1 MRKSVVALLLAAITL
16 FPLASASSVAKPTDF
31 DVMYLYPLFLALI
44 IAAMLWKFFVPRQL
58 SALQVAFEIDDN
70 LYEVHRLTRTV
81 DDARDILQQGRVA
94 FGVGLYMMG
103 MLGVLLLI
111 SELLFQPDVYF
122 EPNLWIIGLFVL
134 LPILISPWETMNAQL
149 AGKGDTRIGATTIG
163 TGIRRVM
170 TLSILV
176 SATIITLI
184 YGINQN
190 NGRIT
195 PVWLAITMLVFMAP
209 TILAYGRIMGASW
222 NMLLLNKWRTANGRR
237 NPIDPDKPS
246 FVNRLFS
253 LLLVLFLVTMPVTA
267 LNGIVTVFHV
277 LYNSPDNAEEILNYG
292 GIIGHSIYE
301 RIDLISEILFHWEF
315 IKSMPQFLSLYLSLN
330 IAIVGLAFIFELTR
344 NLILGGQ
351 TFGGMFGVTLD
362 TPREIRTEESAQGR
376 QIAFAFAGFSGYTV
390 LLLILVCYKEF
401 GDLMPFT
408 SNLETQGFNEEMRLL
423 STWMFIAV
431 GNSVFLFTWLL
442 SIARLSPLRQIR
454 FDLDPEERREGAVM
468 LAGGDWMREY
478 IDNAALQEDLDGLI
492 RFQKQSIEGDQSLV
506 RHEKA
511 RAKMWESAIRGL
523 WPKSIEEAKK
533 VLAQSGGDDD
543 EARMLIATGY
553 IATRRL
559 DAARGALRGLQQP
572 EGYDEP
578 ELLAFICE
586 WLDPWNGSV
595 DEDDLW
601 DWENNSTIDHLNEKM
616 RMLRYWSP
624 SYSKEAPQH
633 TDKISLVS
641 SISNIATLR
650 MQRRHEEA
658 LELALEAVKQDPL
671 GVRPRI
677 AAALCLLDRG
687 DWHQA
692 LSIYRELR
700 ESDVNDPR
708 VKALSVIL
716 GHEADTEDIEVSLV
730 LEKGKSLRRWLDDAP
745 VNPVAGLATKGG
757 IDEAIN
763 ANVMIVSHEAVRRG
777 MTPRYSPSL
786 FARIIQFFL
795 LPMIY
800 VVIGIGLDSIY
811 GPTEGAVAALT
822 LFVLQFGLYRFNRQQ
837 RKQIHHRD
845 QRSLVEY
852 AKMMKRFKVKPN
864 RENIPVGTHLLLSGL
879 LVTVNGVVLDIGL
892 PGWMTE
898 RLPKDSDKTI
908 RSRLKRNALSISK
921 NRPGKLSVLSSGWW
935 LKRPKEEDG
944 DMPALERLIG
954 PVAYRGRQTMVQKK
968 TTTLNKSTSI
978 GPSKTP
984 VSELNLSKRNVP
996 THTIASERSTYSGPR
1011 RPGQRRK

>member
-1 MRKSVVALLLAAITL
+1 
-16 FPLASASSVAKPTDF
+16 
-31 DVMYLYPLFLALI
+31 
-44 IAAMLWKFFVPRQL
+44 
-58 SALQVAFEIDDN
+58 
-70 LYEVHRLTRTV
+70 
-81 DDARDILQQGRVA
+81 
-94 FGVGLYMMG
+94 
-103 MLGVLLLI
+103 
-111 SELLFQPDVYF
+111 
-122 EPNLWIIGLFVL
+122 
-134 LPILISPWETMNAQL
+134 
-149 AGKGDTRIGATTIG
+149 
-163 TGIRRVM
+163 
-170 TLSILV
+170 
-176 SATIITLI
+176 
-184 YGINQN
+184 
-190 NGRIT
+190 
-195 PVWLAITMLVFMAP
+195 
-209 TILAYGRIMGASW
+209 
-222 NMLLLNKWRTANGRR
+222 
-237 NPIDPDKPS
+237 
-246 FVNRLFS
+246 
-253 LLLVLFLVTMPVTA
+253 
-267 LNGIVTVFHV
+267 
-277 LYNSPDNAEEILNYG
+277 
-292 GIIGHSIYE
+292 
-301 RIDLISEILFHWEF
+301 
-315 IKSMPQFLSLYLSLN
+315 
-330 IAIVGLAFIFELTR
+330 
-344 NLILGGQ
+344 
-351 TFGGMFGVTLD
+351 
-362 TPREIRTEESAQGR
+362 
-376 QIAFAFAGFSGYTV
+376 
-390 LLLILVCYKEF
+390 
-401 GDLMPFT
+401 
-408 SNLETQGFNEEMRLL
+408 
-423 STWMFIAV
+423 
-431 GNSVFLFTWLL
+431 
-442 SIARLSPLRQIR
+442 
-454 FDLDPEERREGAVM
+454 
-468 LAGGDWMREY
+468 
-478 IDNAALQEDLDGLI
+478 
-492 RFQKQSIEGDQSLV
+492 
-506 RHEKA
+506 
-511 RAKMWESAIRGL
+511 
-523 WPKSIEEAKK
+523 
-533 VLAQSGGDDD
+533 
-543 EARMLIATGY
+543 
-553 IATRRL
+553 
-559 DAARGALRGLQQP
+559 
-572 EGYDEP
+572 
-578 ELLAFICE
+578 
-586 WLDPWNGSV
+586 
-595 DEDDLW
+595 
-601 DWENNSTIDHLNEKM
+601 
-616 RMLRYWSP
+616 
-624 SYSKEAPQH
+624 
-633 TDKISLVS
+633 
-641 SISNIATLR
+641 

-822 LFVLQFGLYRFNRQQ
+822 LFVLQFGLHRFNRQQ

-935 LKRPKEEDG
+935 LKRPKEEDSY
-944 DMPALERLIG
+944 MPALERLIG